1 MADGMVGNTDTIVGG
16 ASVCSADANLFVA
29 AEQALNNGVGA
40 VLVVDKGNKLLG
52 EATLDTLRAAIKEG
66 AHLKDARV
74 TVAMVAAATRMRSGP
89 AHKGRRLV
97 GIVDAQGHLLE
108 AEVTHNAEFVPVAE
122 PLLSSAEFRNLTDAF
137 LSTWISSTGQYIRD
151 FEAKFAR
158 SHGMAEGI
166 AVSNGTVSLHLA
178 LAALGIG
185 PGDEVI
191 VPDFTFAATIN
202 TVIHVGAT
210 PVIVDVDQETWA
222 MSIEGLQRAITPR
235 TRAIIPV
242 HVFGR
247 PAPMVEIAAIAAKHG
262 LYVIEDCAEAH
273 GAKVGGKFV
282 GEYSHIASFSFFAN
296 KILTT
301 GEGGICLTNDTIL
314 AQRLRT
320 LRDHG
325 MNPQRRYWH
334 DEPGFNFRMTNL
346 QASIGCAQIDRFD
359 EILDIRRDV
368 EARYRLKLAR
378 FADVVM
384 PIEADP
390 RSEPVAWFA
399 CALVPSDKRAALI
412 EACKQRDIDLRP
424 FFNALSVMPA
434 YRKWARPCPVS
445 MYLSGSGINLPTSH
459 RIDDAVMDA
468 LVEAFATVLPSS

>member
-1 MADGMVGNTDTIVGG
+1 MIG
-16 ASVCSADANLFVA
+16 ALEAMSGAHCVCDSGANLFVA

-40 VLVVDKGNKLLG
+40 VLVVDGVGKVLG
-52 EATLDTLRAAIKEG
+52 EATLDTIRAAIRDG
-66 AHLKDARV
+66 AHLKDARI
-74 TVAMVAAATRMRSGP
+74 TASMIPAATRSKTGTAP
-89 AHKGRRLV
+89 AGRRLV
-97 GIVDAQGHLLE
+97 GIVSDDGTLLE
-108 AEVTHNAEFVPVAE
+108 AEVKHNAQFVPVAE
-122 PLLSSAEFRNLTDAF
+122 PLLSALEFRNLTDAF

-151 FEAKFAR
+151 FECKFAK

-210 PVIVDVDQETWA
+210 PVIVDIDRETWS
-222 MSIEGLQRAITPR
+222 MSLEGLERAITPR
-235 TRAIIPV
+235 TRAVIPV

-247 PAPMVEIAAIAAKHG
+247 PAPMVEIAQIAEKHG
-262 LYVIEDCAEAH
+262 LYIIEDCAEAH
-273 GAKVGGKFV
+273 GATVAGKFV
-282 GEYSHIASFSFFAN
+282 GEHSHVASFSFFAN

-301 GEGGICLTNDTIL
+301 GEGGICLTNDVIL

-346 QASIGCAQIDRFD
+346 QAAIGCAQIDRFE

-368 EARYRLKLAR
+368 EARYREKLAR
-378 FADVVM
+378 FPDVIM
-384 PIEADP
+384 PVEADS

-412 EACKQRDIDLRP
+412 DACKARDIDLRP

-445 MYLSGSGINLPTSH
+445 TEISACGINLPTSH
-459 RIDDAVMDA
+459 RIDEAVMDA
-468 LVEAFATVLPSS
+468 LVEAFANVLPSR

>member
-1 MADGMVGNTDTIVGG
+1 MTGTVSQIIGG
-16 ASVCSADANLFVA
+16 VCACSAGSNLFVA

-40 VLVVDKGNKLLG
+40 VLIVDDSGRVLG
-52 EATLDTLRAAIKEG
+52 EATLDTIRAAIKSG
-66 AHLKDARV
+66 AHLRDARV
-74 TVAMVAAATRMRSGP
+74 VEAMIPAAIAHVGGVSP
-89 AHKGRRLV
+89 AERRLV
-97 GIVDAQGHLLE
+97 AVVDGDGRLVE
-108 AEVTHNAEFVPVAE
+108 AKVAHNAQFVPVAE
-122 PLLSSAEFRNLTDAF
+122 PLLSAAEFRNVTDAF
-137 LSTWISSTGQYIRD
+137 LSTWISSTGVYIRD
-151 FEAKFAR
+151 FESSFAK

-210 PVIVDVDQETWA
+210 PVIVDVDPDTWA
-222 MSIEGLQRAITPR
+222 LSVEGFERAITPK
-235 TRAIIPV
+235 TRAVIPV

-247 PAPMVEIAAIAAKHG
+247 PAPMVEIAAIAARNN
-262 LYVIEDCAEAH
+262 LYIIEDCAEAH
-273 GAKVGGKFV
+273 GAKIDGKFV
-282 GEYSHIASFSFFAN
+282 GEYSHVASFSFFAN

-301 GEGGICLTNDTIL
+301 GEGGICLTNDPIL
-314 AQRLRT
+314 AQRMRT

-325 MNPQRRYWH
+325 MSPTRRYWH
-334 DEPGFNFRMTNL
+334 DEPGFNFRMTNM
-346 QASIGCAQIDRFD
+346 QAAIGCAQVDRFD
-359 EILDIRRDV
+359 EILDVRRDV
-368 EARYRLKLAR
+368 EARYRSKLAR
-378 FADVVM
+378 FPDVVM
-384 PIEADP
+384 PIETDP

-399 CALVPSDKRAALI
+399 CALVPADKRQDLI
-412 EACKQRDIDLRP
+412 DACKARSIDLRP

-445 MYLSGSGINLPTSH
+445 ERLSACGINLPTSH